1 MINAQ
6 EIAELIDDMLKDILK
21 DKIYPYPKGPN
32 NPGRLFGVGDK
43 DASGSLINSLEVKVI
58 RRNTDIAIE
67 IFAND
72 YWQWVQSGRAAG
84 RKGVPIPAILAWMR
98 SRGINAT
105 DRNNEKYGALQS
117 QVSTA
122 YIINKARI
130 NKKGLKPLPM
140 KILLDW
146 IKKNNIKFNIELDTG
161 MAFAIQSNIKK
172 FGIAPANIEDKLF
185 EQILQ
190 QIENNGDIV
199 SLLEDKAFEDLVDMI
214 EYNLTANI
222 K

>member
-21 DKIYPYPKGPN
+21 DNIYPYPKGPKT
-32 NPGRLFGVGDK
+32 PGRLFGVGNK

-58 RRNTDIAIE
+58 RRNTNIAIE

-84 RKGVPIPAILAWMR
+84 KKPVPVSAILGWMG
-98 SRGINAT
+98 SRGISAT

-130 NKKGLKPLPM
+130 KKKLKPLPM
-140 KILLDW
+140 KVLLDW
-146 IKKNNIKFNIELDTG
+146 IKENNIKFNIELDTG
-161 MAFAIQSNIKK
+161 MAFAIQKNIQK

-185 EQILQ
+185 D
-190 QIENNGDIV
+190 QIEKEIQSNGDIV
-199 SLLEDKAFEDLVDMI
+199 SLLEDKAFEDLVEMI

>member
-21 DKIYPYPKGPN
+21 DNIYPYPKGPKT
-32 NPGRLFGVGDK
+32 PGRLFGVGNK

-58 RRNTDIAIE
+58 RRNTNIAIE

-84 RKGVPIPAILAWMR
+84 KKGVPIPAILGWMR
-98 SRGINAT
+98 SRGISAT

-130 NKKGLKPLPM
+130 KKKLKPLPM
-140 KILLDW
+140 KVLLDW
-146 IKKNNIKFNIELDTG
+146 VKEKNIRFNIDLDTG

-185 EQILQ
+185 D
-190 QIENNGDIV
+190 QIEQEIQNNGDIV
-199 SLLEDKAFEDLVDMI
+199 SLLEDKAFEDLVEMI

>member
-6 EIAELIDDMLKDILK
+6 EIAELIDDMLKDILR
-21 DKIYPYPKGPN
+21 DDIFPYPKGPRT
-32 NPGRLFGVGDK
+32 PGRLFGVGNK

-58 RRNTDIAIE
+58 RRNTNIAIE

-84 RKGVPIPAILAWMR
+84 KKGVPIPAILGWMR
-98 SRGINAT
+98 SRGISAT

-130 NKKGLKPLPM
+130 KKKLKPLPM
-140 KILLDW
+140 KVLLDW
-146 IKKNNIKFNIELDTG
+146 VKEKNIRFNIDLDTG

-185 EQILQ
+185 D
-190 QIENNGDIV
+190 QIEQEIQNNGDIV